1 MPTKRTFTTPSG
13 GQLTD
18 EDIDRIAADVE
29 STAYDVEQVRRRGRP
44 AIGSGAAQLVPVR
57 IDPELLTSLR
67 ARVARD
73 HSSSSEVIRAAL
85 RDYLAS

>member
-13 GQLTD
+13 AQLTD

-29 STAYDVEQVRRRGRP
+29 TTAYDVEQVRRRGRP

-67 ARVARD
+67 ARAARD
-73 HSSSSEVIRAAL
+73 HASNSEVIRAAL